1 MPKMNKF
8 KIFISFLLICSLL
21 FPLTPHKISASINEP
36 NNSIQKSS
44 KQIYLV
50 RDNDTYDILPSKFR
64 KSSDL
69 QTIANNDEINLTGLE
84 NLNISGSQQF
94 SKMNLPILLK
104 AIDTKLPIIIFDLRQ
119 ESHGFINGI
128 PISFANEKNN
138 ANEGLSNSEV
148 IKKEKS
154 QLDSIKIGVPISFH
168 NDPKQTITSKEVF
181 DEQTLVTSN
190 NLGYKRIFA
199 TDEVLPSPEVIDSFV
214 SIIKDLKEENWLHF
228 HCKEGI
234 GRTTSFMIFYD
245 MMKNYNDVSA
255 EDIINRQ
262 INLPDFDTDDIDL
275 LTTIRRSDLYNSFY
289 NYCRKY
295 GPDFNTSFNEYIN
308 SL

>member
-1 MPKMNKF
+1 
-8 KIFISFLLICSLL
+8 
-21 FPLTPHKISASINEP
+21 
-36 NNSIQKSS
+36 
-44 KQIYLV
+44 
-50 RDNDTYDILPSKFR
+50 
-64 KSSDL
+64 
-69 QTIANNDEINLTGLE
+69 
-84 NLNISGSQQF
+84 
-94 SKMNLPILLK
+94 MNLPILLK

-181 DEQTLVTSN
+181 DEQTLATSN

>member
-104 AIDTKLPIIIFDLRQ
+104 AIDTKLPIIDFDLRQ

-128 PISFANEKNN
+128 PVSFENEHNN
-138 ANEGLSNSEV
+138 ANKGLSNSEV
-148 IKKEKS
+148 MKKEKE
-154 QLDSIKIGVPISFH
+154 QLASIKIGVPITFH
-168 NDPKQTITSKEVF
+168 NTPDKTITPEEVY
-181 DEQTLVTSN
+181 DEQKLVTSN
-190 NLGYKRIFA
+190 NIKYVRIFS
-199 TDEVLPSPEVIDSFV
+199 TDEELPSPEAIDSFIAV
-214 SIIKDLKEENWLHF
+214 VKSIKEESWLHF

-245 MMKNYNDVSA
+245 MMKNYNNASA
-255 EDIINRQ
+255 QEIITRQ
-262 INLPDFDTDDIDL
+262 IELPDFDADDIRL
-275 LTTIRRSDLYNSFY
+275 LTSEKRTDQFNSFY

>member
-1 MPKMNKF
+1 MAKINKF
-8 KIFISFLLICSLL
+8 KIFISSLLICSLL
-21 FPLTPHKISASINEP
+21 SPLTPHKISALINEP
-36 NNSIQKSS
+36 NNNIQKSS
-44 KQIYLV
+44 TQVYLV
-50 RDNDTYDILPSKFR
+50 RDNNTYDVLPSKFR

-69 QTIANNDEINLTGLE
+69 QTIANNDEINITGLE
-84 NLNISGSQQF
+84 SLNISGSQQF

-154 QLDSIKIGVPISFH
+154 QLDSINIGVPISFH
-168 NDPKQTITSKEVF
+168 NDPNQTITPKEVF

-190 NLGYKRIFA
+190 NLGYKRVFA

-289 NYCRKY
+289 NYCIKY